1 MKEVL
6 VSDLCALSLDPK
18 AWTLMMTRLSHV

>member
-1 MKEVL
+1 MKELL
-6 VSDLCALSLDPK
+6 VSDLCTLPLDPK